1 MIETWNSV
9 PHPPHPNW
17 LIGRFIVQCVLLS
30 ILQKILVVASFQ
42 SNVENI
48 HNILKWGFQT
58 PINHYHIS
66 RVQPSSLRL
75 LREKISKCFSPS
87 LLRVITCLCVV
98 HQVVLIPLKEEE
110 DGGWKHK
117 QGHTIENDT
126 EEKKPQYLLCTKCQA
141 ESINVCN
148 VI

>member
-1 MIETWNSV
+1 M
-9 PHPPHPNW
+9 
-17 LIGRFIVQCVLLS
+17 
-30 ILQKILVVASFQ
+30 
-42 SNVENI
+42 
-48 HNILKWGFQT
+48 
-58 PINHYHIS
+58 
-66 RVQPSSLRL
+66 
-75 LREKISKCFSPS
+75 
-87 LLRVITCLCVV
+87 V